1 MYHLLHVHPS
11 PVVYL
16 RVLSLALS
24 CFCYMSMTFL
34 TMSNLQLALKSLPMT
49 QNCIMVILKIKI
61 LMQSLYQ
68 FCSWSKTWQL
78 TVAYSKCSV
87 ISFGSHG
94 YEPVSPYSLSGIPLQ
109 FVSSI
114 RDLGVC
120 LNSDLTPSMH
130 CSNIAT
136 MAFNRSYLL
145 LKCFHSNDV
154 SLLVRLYKVYVRPL
168 LESNTQVWNPWFHK
182 DIQCIERVQR
192 FFTRAIIKRAGIPY
206 MDYDDHLANLGL
218 QSLEYRRV
226 FYDLVMCYKIY
237 CIIT

>member
-1 MYHLLHVHPS
+1 
-11 PVVYL
+11 
-16 RVLSLALS
+16 
-24 CFCYMSMTFL
+24 
-34 TMSNLQLALKSLPMT
+34 
-49 QNCIMVILKIKI
+49 
-61 LMQSLYQ
+61 MQSLNQ

-78 TVAYSKCSV
+78 TVV
-87 ISFGSHG
+87 ISFG
-94 YEPVSPYSLSGIPLQ
+94 YEPTSPYSLSGIPLQ

-136 MAFNRSYLL
+136 IAFNRSCLL

-192 FFTRAIIKRAGIPY
+192 FFTRAILKRAGIPY
-206 MDYDDHLANLGL
+206 MDYDRLANLGL
-218 QSLEYRRV
+218 QSLEYKRV

-237 CIIT
+237 NNLVDFIPSEVILILQSKHLPHHAFRAHFYTERVIPIWNHLPHDVVTSLNITVFRTRLRSVDLSPFCTLYPFHV